1 MPDAQKA
8 PGRKTRYSLLAGLLA
23 LASGA
28 YATLF
33 YAAEAMS
40 ERDYSGIKDPQLRV
54 GYCMMSSTS
63 NTDKY
68 LLAETTIRSPDIE
81 IYRIVMPYALAGAV
95 TLQKRA
101 ALMALRERD
110 ELRTRAVRLS
120 FSLAEFCDYRNIA
133 WPKGTTP
140 LDVSFKWLRHDS
152 TFRFFLEKVKAEP
165 DAAARVYDALGRKKP
180 GASPAGAQR
189 DE

>member
-1 MPDAQKA
+1 MSDARKA
-8 PGRKTRYSLLAGLLA
+8 PGRRSRYSLLAGLLA

-28 YATLF
+28 YATVF
-33 YAAEAMS
+33 YAVEAMS

-54 GYCMMSSTS
+54 GYCMMSNTS

-81 IYRIVMPYALAGAV
+81 MYRIVMPYALAGAATV
-95 TLQKRA
+95 QKRA

-120 FSLAEFCDYRNIA
+120 FSLAEHCDYRNIA
-133 WPKGTTP
+133 WPQSTTP
-140 LDVSFKWLRHDS
+140 LDLSFRWLRHDS
-152 TFRFFLEKVKAEP
+152 TFRFFLERVKAES
-165 DAAARVYDALGRKKP
+165 DAAARVYDALGGKKP
-180 GASPAGAQR
+180 GASP
-189 DE
+189 